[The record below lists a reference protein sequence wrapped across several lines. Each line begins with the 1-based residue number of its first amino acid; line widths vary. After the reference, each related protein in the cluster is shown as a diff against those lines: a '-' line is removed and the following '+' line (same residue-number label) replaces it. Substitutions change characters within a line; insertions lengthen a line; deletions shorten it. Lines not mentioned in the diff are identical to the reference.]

1 MMSWRVSSHIF
12 SSMALGLLLTSC
24 AALPEPIEVPK
35 RAQFDLLITG
45 GLIYDG
51 SGSQGQIGD
60 IGIAEDKIVFVG
72 AKHSEADAKQT
83 LNAAGLIVAPGFI
96 DPHTHA
102 DKDLVSQDPKRRANL
117 PYLFQGVTT
126 VAVGNDGF
134 GSSDIAAQARTARAM
149 GIGTNA
155 VYLAGF
161 GPLRESVLGKQNRSP
176 QAAELERMKAK
187 LERAMCE
194 GAAGFS
200 AGLYYAPQ
208 NFAKTDEVAAL
219 AAVAGEH
226 GGYYDT
232 HMRDES
238 DYSIGLE
245 NSVAEALTIGKHAK
259 TPVHIAHI
267 KALGPSVWG
276 RSDRIIDMISAA
288 RTAGQSVTADQY
300 PWEASGTRISNAI
313 VPLWALEGGLEGLRM
328 RLKQPAIR
336 AKIAEEMEANL
347 KRRGGAERLL
357 FTGSLGKFKSK
368 TNQTL
373 ADYSQAQGVD
383 PVDAAIGLLLQGDM
397 RVASFVMNT
406 KDINALAVQ
415 PWVATGS
422 DGSTGHPRKYASF
435 PKAYRDLVVGE
446 KFLSMAQFIR
456 RSSALPAQI
465 MGLKDRGTLTV
476 GMVADVTV
484 FDPKTFQP
492 NATYA
497 QPKELSSG
505 AVFVIVNGKMAITA
519 GQYSSELA
527 GKPLLRAGR
536 SAHAACTKMGSSPPK
551 TNRD

>member
-1 MMSWRVSSHIF
+1 M
-12 SSMALGLLLTSC
+12 TSC
-24 AALPEPIEVPK
+24 AALPEPIEVPQEAK
-35 RAQFDLLITG
+35 LDLLIKG

-51 SGSQGQIGD
+51 LGAQGRIGD
-60 IGIAEDKIVFVG
+60 IGIAENKIVFVG
-72 AKHSEADAKQT
+72 EAHSEAAAKQT
-83 LNAAGLIVAPGFI
+83 LDAADLIVAPGFI

-102 DKDLVSQDPKRRANL
+102 DKDLVSQDRKRRANL

-126 VAVGNDGF
+126 VVVGNDGF
-134 GSSDIAAQARTARAM
+134 GGSDIAAQAQTARAR

-176 QAAELERMKAK
+176 QTAELELMKAK

-245 NSVAEALTIGKHAK
+245 RSVAEALAIGKRAQI
-259 TPVHIAHI
+259 PVHIAHI

-276 RSDRIIDMISAA
+276 RSKRIIDMISAA
-288 RTAGQSVTADQY
+288 RATGQSVTADQY

-313 VPLWALEGGLEGLRM
+313 VPRWALDGGLEGLRL
-328 RLKQPAIR
+328 RLKEPVTR

-357 FTGSLGKFKSK
+357 FTGSLGAFKAK
-368 TNQTL
+368 TGQTL
-373 ADYSQAQGVD
+373 SDYSQAQGMG
-383 PVDAAIGLLLQGDM
+383 PVEAAIGLLQQGDM

-406 KDINALAVQ
+406 QDINALAVQ

-435 PKAYRDLVVGE
+435 PKAYRDLVVDE
-446 KFLSMAQFIR
+446 KLLSMAQFIR
-456 RSSALPAQI
+456 RSTALPAQI
-465 MGLKDRGTLTV
+465 LGLKDRGALAA
-476 GMVADVTV
+476 GMAADVAV
-484 FDPKTFQP
+484 FDPRTFRP

-505 AVFVIVNGKMAITA
+505 AVFVIVNGKLAITE

-527 GKPLLRAGR
+527 GQPLLRAGR
-536 SAHAACTKMGSSPPK
+536 SAHADCAMMSKPPTVTKP
-551 TNRD
+551 D